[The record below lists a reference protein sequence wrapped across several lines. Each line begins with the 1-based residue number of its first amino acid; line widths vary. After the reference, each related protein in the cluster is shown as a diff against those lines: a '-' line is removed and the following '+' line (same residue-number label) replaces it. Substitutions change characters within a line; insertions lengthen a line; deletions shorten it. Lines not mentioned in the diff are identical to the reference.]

1 MSSNKLVFIDLGLAD
16 YLETHRLMLRLVE
29 RRSAGEIPDTV
40 LLLEHHDVYTLGR
53 RGLEENVL
61 DRSLPVYRV
70 ERGGD
75 ATYHGPGQLVVYPII
90 SLQENRLGV
99 GDLVKL
105 LEEAVIMLLK
115 EYGVSAERVQGKPGV
130 WVGGRKIASIGMAL
144 KNWVA
149 YHGLALNINTDL
161 AKFRGIRP
169 CGMDSETMTSLQA
182 ITGRSFDMAEAKRK
196 FIRVFSTLAAKTP
209 LVVEE
214 LDGLVGI

>member
-16 YLETHRLMLRLVE
+16 YLETHKLMLRLVE

-90 SLQENRLGV
+90 SLHENRLGV

-115 EYGVSAERVQGKPGV
+115 EYGVSAGRVQGKPGV

-182 ITGRSFDMAEAKRK
+182 LTGRSVDMAEAKRK
-196 FIRVFSTLAAKTP
+196 FIRAFSTLAAKTP
-209 LVVEE
+209 LVVED
-214 LDGLVGI
+214 LGGLVGI

>member
-1 MSSNKLVFIDLGLAD
+1 
-16 YLETHRLMLRLVE
+16 
-29 RRSAGEIPDTV
+29 
-40 LLLEHHDVYTLGR
+40 

-90 SLQENRLGV
+90 SLHENRLGV

-115 EYGVSAERVQGKPGV
+115 EYGVSAGRVQGKPGV

-182 ITGRSFDMAEAKRK
+182 LTGRSVDMAEAKRK
-196 FIRVFSTLAAKTP
+196 FIRAFSTLAAKTP
-209 LVVEE
+209 LVVED
-214 LDGLVGI
+214 LGGLVGI

>member
-16 YLETHRLMLRLVE
+16 YLETHKLMLRLVE

-90 SLQENRLGV
+90 SLHENRLGV

-115 EYGVSAERVQGKPGV
+115 EYGVSAGRVQGKPGV

-182 ITGRSFDMAEAKRK
+182 LTGRSVDMAEAKRK
-196 FIRVFSTLAAKTP
+196 FIRAFSTLAAKTP
-209 LVVEE
+209 LVVED
-214 LDGLVGI
+214 LSGLVGI